1 MKINA
6 IVNVNNWLI
15 KAVVIKDLLG
25 ILVIA
30 NMDVINHEILEIMKI
45 VKKRLVGKLVEECT
59 ENTDQINKAG
69 LNLAEQ

>member
-1 MKINA
+1 M
-6 IVNVNNWLI
+6 
-15 KAVVIKDLLG
+15 IKDLLG

-59 ENTDQINKAG
+59 EKTDQVNKAR